1 MASTTHA
8 KTGGADPTT
17 AAEPSSPPPPPPSI
31 TTITLSPSEL
41 ASKKLTSHHLQAAL
55 EALHRD
61 GVLVLNNAI
70 STAHLSALNAR
81 MVPEAQILYN
91 RSTTHH
97 NFGTGTGN
105 IQQDAVVD
113 PSYVFDDII
122 ANPFAT
128 AITECMLGPNP
139 HLRFQSANTA
149 FRAEK
154 RQPVHV
160 DVHFDFPMMPFGIC
174 VNINLIDVDPE
185 HGSTEMWLGSHLD
198 TSWKAHV
205 EKSGSV
211 IPNDILE
218 RRRKEFGPPVQPTI
232 PRGALI
238 LRDLRLWHAGM
249 PNLTDDVRVML
260 VTIHFPAWYR
270 TEQKLLLPESLK
282 GKIEW
287 GNLVPCVEWVPDGYD
302 YLKGQHDHDFDLL
315 P

>member
-1 MASTTHA
+1 M
-8 KTGGADPTT
+8 PTAT
-17 AAEPSSPPPPPPSI
+17 RNSSPTPVI
-31 TTITLSPSEL
+31 TSITLSPDEL
-41 ASKKLTSHHLQAAL
+41 KTKQLTSHHLQEAL

-70 STAHLSALNAR
+70 STTHLDALNSR
-81 MVPEAQILYN
+81 MVPEAQTLYD

-97 NFGTGTGN
+97 NFGLGTGN

-113 PSYVFDDII
+113 PAYVFPDII

-128 AITECMLGPNP
+128 AITECMVGPNP

-149 FRAEK
+149 FKAEK

-160 DVHFDFPMMPFGIC
+160 DVHFDFPKMPFGFCIN
-174 VNINLIDVDPE
+174 VNLIDVDPE

-198 TSWKAHV
+198 TSWQAEV

-211 IPNDILE
+211 IPSDILE
-218 RRRKEFGPPVQPTI
+218 RRRKISPPVQPI
-232 PRGALI
+232 LPKGSLI
-238 LRDLRLWHAGM
+238 VRDLRLWHAGM
-249 PNLTDDVRVML
+249 PNRTDDVRVML

-270 TEQKLLLPESLK
+270 TKQTLLLPESLK

-287 GNLVPCVEWVPDGYD
+287 GNLVPCVEWVKDDYD
-302 YLKGQHDHDFDLL
+302 YLQGQHDHDFDLL

>member
-1 MASTTHA
+1 MA
-8 KTGGADPTT
+8 PTASPHVE
-17 AAEPSSPPPPPPSI
+17 AAPTPPTLTS
-31 TTITLSPSEL
+31 ITLSPSEL
-41 ASKKLTSHHLQAAL
+41 SSKTLTSHHLQAAL

-61 GVLVLNNAI
+61 GILVLTNGI
-70 STAHLSALNAR
+70 STTHLDTLNSR
-81 MVPEAQILYN
+81 MVPEAQTLYD
-91 RSTTHH
+91 RKSTHH

-105 IQQDAVVD
+105 IQQDAIVD
-113 PSYVFDDII
+113 PSFIFDDII

-149 FRAEK
+149 FKAEK

-160 DVHFDFPMMPFGIC
+160 DVHFDFPKIPFGIC

-185 HGSTEMWLGSHLD
+185 HGSTEIWLGSHLD
-198 TSWKAHV
+198 TSWKAFV

-211 IPNDILE
+211 IPEDILE
-218 RRRKEFGPPVQPTI
+218 RRRKISPPIQPVI
-232 PRGALI
+232 PKGALI

-249 PNLTDDVRVML
+249 PNRTEDVRVML

-270 TEQKLLLPESLK
+270 TEQKVLLPESLK

-302 YLKGQHDHDFDLL
+302 YLQGQHDHDFDLL

>member
-1 MASTTHA
+1 MAPIATLTS
-8 KTGGADPTT
+8 
-17 AAEPSSPPPPPPSI
+17 
-31 TTITLSPSEL
+31 ITLSPSEL
-41 ASKKLTSHHLQAAL
+41 SSKTLTSHHLQEAL

-61 GVLVLNNAI
+61 GILVLNNAV
-70 STAHLSALNAR
+70 STTNLDTLNSR
-81 MVPEAQILYN
+81 MVPEAQTLYDREN
-91 RSTTHH
+91 THH

-105 IQQDAVVD
+105 IQQDAIVD
-113 PSYVFDDII
+113 PSFVFDDII

-149 FRAEK
+149 FKAEK

-160 DVHFDFPMMPFGIC
+160 DVHFDFPKMPFGIC

-185 HGSTEMWLGSHLD
+185 HGSTEVWLGSHLD
-198 TSWKAHV
+198 TSWKAFV

-211 IPNDILE
+211 IPEDILE
-218 RRRKEFGPPVQPTI
+218 RRRKISPPIQPVI
-232 PRGALI
+232 PKGALI

-249 PNLTDDVRVML
+249 PNRTADVRVML

-270 TEQKLLLPESLK
+270 TEQKVLLPESLK
-282 GKIEW
+282 SKIEW
-287 GNLVPCVEWVPDGYD
+287 GNLVPCVEWVSDRYD
-302 YLKGQHDHDFDLL
+302 YLQGQHDHDFDLL

>member
-1 MASTTHA
+1 MAPTPSPHGEAAST
-8 KTGGADPTT
+8 
-17 AAEPSSPPPPPPSI
+17 PPSL
-31 TTITLSPSEL
+31 TSITLSPSEL
-41 ASKKLTSHHLQAAL
+41 SSKILTSHNLQAAL

-61 GVLVLNNAI
+61 GILVLTNAI
-70 STAHLSALNAR
+70 STTNLDTLNSR
-81 MVPEAQILYN
+81 MVPEAQTLYD
-91 RSTTHH
+91 RTTTHH

-105 IQQDAVVD
+105 IQQDAIVD
-113 PSYVFDDII
+113 PSFIFDDIL

-149 FRAEK
+149 FKAEK

-160 DVHFDFPMMPFGIC
+160 DVHFDFPKMPFGIC

-185 HGSTEMWLGSHLD
+185 HGSTEIWLGSHLD
-198 TSWKAHV
+198 TSWKAYV

-211 IPNDILE
+211 IPKHILE
-218 RRRKEFGPPVQPTI
+218 RRRKVSPPIQPVI
-232 PRGALI
+232 PKGALI

-249 PNLTDDVRVML
+249 PNRTDDVRVML

-270 TEQKLLLPESLK
+270 TEQKVLLPESLK

-287 GNLVPCVEWVPDGYD
+287 GNLVPCVDWVPDGYD
-302 YLKGQHDHDFDLL
+302 YLQGQHDHDFDLL